1 MKYTLFKVEGKQ
13 VVVTEGQ
20 GYLKKY
26 QGHMEWF
33 ADKKQLSTV
42 TTGFGIVIAGS
53 SVFGQKRKCKTNYK
67 KADVDLSR

>member
-1 MKYTLFKVEGKQ
+1 
-13 VVVTEGQ
+13 
-20 GYLKKY
+20 
-26 QGHMEWF
+26 MEWF

-53 SVFGQKRKCKTNYK
+53 SVFGQRRKCKTNYK